1 MHFITSNSYIVILH
15 VKYFQITLKMTYLNT
30 FTFLR
35 NQVFKKI
42 SFSPKVKE
50 IAKSL
55 DLKDP
60 AIVQGMYIFKQPGI
74 GLVIACKF
82 VNTHIHSVS
91 QWGRIVFLNRLLET
105 LQVHLTLRNRWHI
118 VKPIL
123 IPNRFT
129 PIT

>member
-1 MHFITSNSYIVILH
+1 
-15 VKYFQITLKMTYLNT
+15 MTYLNT

-74 GLVIACKF
+74 GLI
-82 VNTHIHSVS
+82 
-91 QWGRIVFLNRLLET
+91 
-105 LQVHLTLRNRWHI
+105 
-118 VKPIL
+118 
-123 IPNRFT
+123 
-129 PIT
+129 

>member
-1 MHFITSNSYIVILH
+1 MHYITSNSYIVILH
-15 VKYFQITLKMTYLNT
+15 VKYFQVTLKMTYLNT

-74 GLVIACKF
+74 GLI
-82 VNTHIHSVS
+82 
-91 QWGRIVFLNRLLET
+91 
-105 LQVHLTLRNRWHI
+105 
-118 VKPIL
+118 
-123 IPNRFT
+123 
-129 PIT
+129 